1 MQPVAFICLTI
12 SHLLAGSGTVWL
24 QPEQNVCGQIRRERT
39 VRWRWRQKYGGAAGK
54 HKNIRFMSQ
63 LLHHCRQWKR
73 TFLKLNTL
81 CCHVT
86 HRRRHSGD
94 WTCDLVVAGLSIYQL
109 ETQQQTNLNN
119 IDFYLNTHFIIFLL
133 LYLSISNQGRINQ
146 GFSAAADPSW
156 ISDNQLPAMNSLGK
170 EWWYSFDVFSAK
182 NIHITHFCW
191 FPQFLF
197 SRLESHIYHRCKKK
211 QGPPATWPH
220 VCVNTNNVCKC

>member
-170 EWWYSFDVFSAK
+170 EWWYSFICVLQKIF
-182 NIHITHFCW
+182 I
-191 FPQFLF
+191 
-197 SRLESHIYHRCKKK
+197 SHIFVDFLSFFSVDLNRTFITDVKKNK
-211 QGPPATWPH
+211 DLQQHGH
-220 VCVNTNNVCKC
+220 MCV